1 MQVGRNVE
9 SKLFGSSGVRGLVNV
24 ELTPVLAAR
33 IGLAVA
39 TYSKPKKA
47 LVGRDTRVSGLML
60 ENALVSGLLAGGA
73 RVDCL
78 GVVPTPV
85 LAFLTNRLDA
95 DVGMMI
101 TASHNPPE
109 YSGLKIFDGSST
121 AYGKEKQDQIERIV
135 NERSF
140 KLADWRKVGEALL
153 IDESQCY
160 TEMVQKGV
168 KLDKEWRV
176 IVDPGCGA
184 TSYIAPSIVKNFGC
198 KTTTINSQPD
208 GFFPG
213 RSPEPNAES
222 LRSLA
227 EIVREL
233 NADVGIAFDGDG
245 DRAAFVDEEGN
256 FANFD
261 QVLAAYTAYM
271 TKKARSKTIVTNVE
285 SSMCVDKMVEAEGGR
300 VVRTK
305 VGDVYVAEA
314 IKRHKAV
321 FGGEPCGAWIH
332 PQFHYCPDGILT
344 SILLLKALEDEDES
358 LSEFVSKVPQY
369 VTLRENVACKN
380 EAKHRLV
387 EKTEE
392 NLKADFPEFKR
403 ISTVDGVRLALEHG
417 WILVRASGTEPV
429 VRLTVEGES
438 SKKAQEIMEKGL
450 MLVKRLSREVRK

>member
-1 MQVGRNVE
+1 VK

-60 ENALVSGLLAGGA
+60 ENALVSGLLAEGA
-73 RVDCL
+73 RVNCL
-78 GVVPTPV
+78 RVVPTPV
-85 LAFLTNRLDA
+85 LAFLTNKLDA
-95 DVGMMI
+95 DVGVMI

-109 YSGLKIFDGSST
+109 YNGVKIFDGSST
-121 AYGKEKQDQIERIV
+121 AYGKEKQDEIERIV
-135 NERSF
+135 NDRSF
-140 KLADWRKVGEALL
+140 ELADWRKVGEALL
-153 IDESQCY
+153 IDESHCY
-160 TEMVQKGV
+160 VEMVQKGV

-184 TSYIAPSIVKNFGC
+184 ACYIAPSIVKSLGC
-198 KTTTINSQPD
+198 KATTIDAQPD

-213 RSPEPNAES
+213 RSSEPNAES

-245 DRAAFVDEEGN
+245 DRVAFIDDKGN
-256 FANFD
+256 FVNFD
-261 QVLAAYTAYM
+261 KILAAYAAYV
-271 TKKARSKTIVTNVE
+271 TKKARSKTVVTNVE
-285 SSMCVDKMVEAEGGR
+285 ASMCVDKMVEAEGGR
-300 VVRTK
+300 VIRTM

-314 IKRHKAV
+314 IKRHDAV

-332 PQFHYCPDGILT
+332 PQFHYCPDGIL
-344 SILLLKALEDEDES
+344 SSVLLLKALEDEDKS
-358 LSEFVSKVPQY
+358 LSEFVSEVPQY

-380 EAKHRLV
+380 EVKHKLLQKAE
-387 EKTEE
+387 EK
-392 NLKADFPEFKR
+392 LKADFPKFKR
-403 ISTVDGVRLALEHG
+403 ISTVDGVRLALEDG
-417 WILVRASGTEPV
+417 WILIRASGTEPV
-429 VRLTVEGES
+429 VRLTVEGELL
-438 SKKAQEIMEKGL
+438 KKALEIMEKGV
-450 MLVKRLSREVRK
+450 MLVKRLIREVGK